1 MIYCWLLLHRHCAQQ
16 LQAQAELSK
25 NYERGIISIRLNR
38 IIASKNIKIE
48 IWFSRSTPTRF
59 RLKIKL
65 LPVAVERLFKEDRL
79 FAGRGSMNI
88 GHPIIAT
95 RVKFRV
101 ILYNVNLQIL
111 KQPWLD
117 QEVNYLIVILH
128 FVTFAIHSISR
139 TCFPGKIG
147 FVNGFIY

>member
-1 MIYCWLLLHRHCAQQ
+1 
-16 LQAQAELSK
+16 
-25 NYERGIISIRLNR
+25 
-38 IIASKNIKIE
+38 
-48 IWFSRSTPTRF
+48 
-59 RLKIKL
+59 
-65 LPVAVERLFKEDRL
+65 
-79 FAGRGSMNI
+79 MNI

-128 FVTFAIHSISR
+128 FGTFAIHSISMWDLLSR
-139 TCFPGKIG
+139 EDWLCQWLYLLK
-147 FVNGFIY
+147 